1 MDVGPRQVVFATPV
15 NGFVVVLKTFFGVKH
30 RLKFFPFDVKE
41 RERLNGRGF
50 IYSSHTSDQ
59 ITDMSNLVNRHGMFV
74 FGDRKHTETVGGV
87 LTGRNGDDTRKGLN
101 PAGVDGLDASIMMRR
116 AQNFPN

>member
-15 NGFVVVLKTFFGVKH
+15 NGFVVVLKAFFRVKH

-41 RERLNGRGF
+41 RERLNGRGL

-59 ITDMSNLVNRHGMFV
+59 ITDVSDLFNRHGVFV
-74 FGDRKHTETVGGV
+74 FGDGKHTEPVGSV
-87 LTGRNGDDTRKGLN
+87 L
-101 PAGVDGLDASIMMRR
+101 AG
-116 AQNFPN
+116 